1 MDTDIYSKITLTRVR
16 IVSNRWKITEKD
28 ALELIVNFEIR
39 QSDNKIYSTIINE
52 NFISHENNIICL
64 DNLEDE
70 PEINN
75 KKGLIRRM
83 CCY

>member
-1 MDTDIYSKITLTRVR
+1 MDNNCYSNITLNRVK
-16 IVSNRWKITEKD
+16 IVSNRWKITEKE

-39 QSDNKIYSTIINE
+39 QSDNKIYEIDTI
-52 NFISHENNIICL
+52 SL
-64 DNLEDE
+64 DNLENE

-75 KKGLIRRM
+75 KKRLIRRM